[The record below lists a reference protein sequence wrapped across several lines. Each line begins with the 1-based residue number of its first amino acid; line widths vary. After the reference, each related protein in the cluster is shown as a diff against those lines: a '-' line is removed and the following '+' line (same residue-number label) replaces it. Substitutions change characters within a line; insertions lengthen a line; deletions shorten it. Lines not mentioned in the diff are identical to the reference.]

1 MYLARYGYMD
11 PAIQN
16 PQSGALIS
24 GESVR
29 RAIID
34 FQAFAGLNQTGIYYY
49 SVLSLPLFRT
59 LLKPEIDGAVCFSKK

>member
-11 PAIQN
+11 PALQN

-34 FQAFAGLNQTGIYYY
+34 FQAFAGLNQTGIYY
-49 SVLSLPLFRT
+49 SIR
-59 LLKPEIDGAVCFSKK
+59 KPEIDGAALLACVFIMLLLFK